1 MRKANPIPQLTIHA
15 TYYQMSK
22 KIEFP
27 AVDISVTN
35 WRGEIINEV
44 FLYDE
49 YFYNRSDSIFQELQM
64 NHKIVDSNGDIYVIA
79 GVEQLKGLKQWIP
92 FFFRKRKMEFRSSGE
107 KMSLDEL
114 RDFIL
119 QKVEELDDNDSKQE
133 WLKSI
138 ERAITFRQL
147 IDGQ

>member
-1 MRKANPIPQLTIHA
+1 
-15 TYYQMSK
+15 MSK

-27 AVDISVTN
+27 LVDISVTS

-49 YFYNRSDSIFQELQM
+49 YFYNRSNAIFQEFQL
-64 NHKIVDSNGDIYVIA
+64 NHKIVDSNGDVYVIV
-79 GVEQLKGLKQWIP
+79 GVEELKGLKQWIP
-92 FFFRKRKMEFRSSGE
+92 FFRKRKMEVIKSGE

-114 RDFIL
+114 RDFVL

-133 WLKSI
+133 WIQNIKQ
-138 ERAITFRQL
+138 AKTFKQL
-147 IDGQ
+147 IHGQ